1 MQEINKLK
9 DFNFY
14 KQYLKRFIIYLL
26 CSHFIANL
34 LILLYCN
41 FNFSYISNFRNILY
55 PVTLIVILFFNNY
68 TTKKYPKYLFIILHI
83 IAIAFINLR
92 IDLMGIAD
100 PFYLLLIGL
109 VILLFPSKEKKYG
122 YFLIQIVLLVWVVL
136 LFSKSNLPWIEK
148 STFMLFETDV
158 FRIAVKIY
166 FIISGFSIYYN
177 FMSLHSRY
185 TNQIKRSEKSVKIEL
200 EKKTNFLNSMSH
212 DIRTPLNGLNGLTYL
227 LQSSK
232 PNKYQE
238 ELLNK
243 LKTST
248 DLLLNNLNN
257 NLEFS
262 KYQGNIVAL
271 EETSVNL
278 PSLFLSLKE
287 KYKNECVKNDLKF
300 SIAINQDAYY
310 VKLDQQ
316 KLLQIVEIIFLNAI
330 KHTENG
336 EVSLSLEIENDFKDS
351 ITYTIN
357 ITDTGKGFSEKTVNA
372 INNPKQYLLLL
383 LESENKLGLNILT
396 AIEILKLMNTN
407 LLLKSTIGYGSSF
420 SFSLNVLKTL

>member
-9 DFNFY
+9 DFNFH
-14 KQYLKRFIIYLL
+14 KQYLERFIIYLL
-26 CSHFIANL
+26 GSHFIANL
-34 LILLYCN
+34 LVLLYCN
-41 FNFSYISNFRNILY
+41 FNFIYISNFRNILY
-55 PVTLIVILFFNNY
+55 PITLIVILFFNNY

-83 IAIAFINLR
+83 IALAFINLR
-92 IDLMGIAD
+92 TDLMGIAD

-109 VILLFPSKEKKYG
+109 VILLFPSKEKKFG
-122 YFLIQIVLLVWVVL
+122 YFLLQIVLLVWVVL

-148 STFMLFETDV
+148 STFILFETDV

-177 FMSLHSRY
+177 FMSLHNRY

-271 EETSVNL
+271 EETNVNL

-316 KLLQIVEIIFLNAI
+316 KLLQIVEIILLNAI
-330 KHTENG
+330 KHTQNG

-351 ITYTIN
+351 ITYTVN
-357 ITDTGKGFSEKTVNA
+357 ITDTGKGFSKKTVNA

-407 LLLKSTIGYGSSF
+407 LILKSTIGNGSSF